1 MNLNKI
7 RMRVAGWFILLALKI
22 SSLFRPVSKEEK
34 ALSQPGDEP
43 KSLRIET
50 DLKTHLTPKEIAL
63 VLRNAAMGPMA
74 NRQVLLDLATC
85 IEEDSRIAPNGTR
98 GTLVSR
104 GEDMK
109 MLPDV
114 IAKMVLDVYEGT
126 RRVTREPGN
135 LVEVV
140 LSTVVTS
147 NATTVDPF
155 PITGLAIHFPAKD
168 KAES

>member
-7 RMRVAGWFILLALKI
+7 RIRIAGWFIIQALKI
-22 SSLFRPVSKEEK
+22 SSLFRPVTKEEK
-34 ALSQPGDEP
+34 VLNLSGTQP
-43 KSLRIET
+43 KKLRIET
-50 DLKTHLTPKEIAL
+50 DLETHLTPKEIAL
-63 VLRNAAMGPMA
+63 VLRNAALGPMA
-74 NRQVLLDLATC
+74 NRQVLLDLAAG
-85 IEEDSRIAPNGTR
+85 IEEDTRTAPNGTR

-114 IAKMVLDVYEGT
+114 IAKMALDVYEGT

-135 LVEVV
+135 LVEVL
-140 LSTVVTS
+140 LSVVVTS

-155 PITGLAIHFPAKD
+155 PVTGLSINLITKD
-168 KAES
+168 KD

>member
-7 RMRVAGWFILLALKI
+7 RMRIAGWFILLALKI
-22 SSLFRPVSKEEK
+22 SSLFRPV
-34 ALSQPGDEP
+34 P
-43 KSLRIET
+43 KLEGEGVPSTSLRIET
-50 DLKTHLTPKEIAL
+50 DVETTLSPGQLALLLRNLAKDSDHAATLIAL
-63 VLRNAAMGPMA
+63 AEGVEKARP
-74 NRQVLLDLATC
+74 
-85 IEEDSRIAPNGTR
+85 APDGTR

-114 IAKMVLDVYEGT
+114 IAKMALDVYEGT

-135 LVEVV
+135 LVEVL
-140 LSTVVTS
+140 LSVVVTS

-155 PITGLAIHFPAKD
+155 PVTGLSINLITKD
-168 KAES
+168 KD